1 MAVKDTIRRLLGYR
15 LGGGGFT
22 EMAIPPGRD
31 YQGYLQAYGNIG
43 WLFGAV
49 SLIANSVASSEWMLY
64 QASNEEE
71 IDNHPLVDLW
81 NRINPFQT
89 RYQFLLMLQTY
100 IELVG
105 EAFIVLNKNRLGV
118 PAEMWLAPPGNMT
131 IVPSAETYISHYEF
145 SRGSVKVKLEV
156 PEVIHIFNPNPAN
169 PYRGIGAA
177 RSIST
182 DLDSELYA
190 GKYQNKLFYN
200 DATPRVFLEFPDLPP
215 AEERKRLR
223 DEFSDMHQGWRNAYK
238 PGFLWG
244 GAKAS
249 NVAFNMRDA
258 DFAALRMASKK
269 LILGAYH
276 IPESLIGA
284 ADIGSRARAE
294 ADEYVFSKYT
304 IHPALQRIREALN
317 EQLCPLFDEDL
328 EFDFVNPVPEDI
340 DRLRNQNRQD
350 FTAGIITREE
360 ARLVIGMDAEAEGT
374 FLLPF
379 SVLEVPAKQL
389 QPLKRDLTGY
399 ANHYFAMHYSRWLEP
414 QKDAFWKAYIAK
426 TEGEEK
432 LFITALKKLWDD
444 QKKEVISNLKN
455 AQGPEDALFDV
466 GEAEEE
472 FDDKLQPLIGEV
484 FNHHYSDAQDLIAPE
499 TPHKEWKGLSKPAL
513 AWIRTHSLEL
523 AKLLNGTSIDDLRG
537 TLAEGF
543 ELGESVPKLT
553 KRVTVYYGEANKVRS
568 RTVART
574 ETIAASNEGALQG
587 YGDVGVEKVE
597 WYTALD
603 DRTCDEC
610 GPQHGSEYPRKQ
622 ASGRIP
628 AHPNC
633 RCTWVPIV

>member
-1 MAVKDTIRRLLGYR
+1 MAVKDTLRRLLGYR

-22 EMAIPPGRD
+22 EMAIPPGMN
-31 YQGYLQAYGNIG
+31 YEGYLQAYGNIG

-49 SLIANSVASSEWMLY
+49 SLIANSVASSEWRLY
-64 QASNEEE
+64 ERTKKTEREE
-71 IDNHPLVDLW
+71 IDDHPLIDLW
-81 NRINPFQT
+81 DHVNPFQT
-89 RYQFLLMLQTY
+89 RYQFLSMLETY

-105 EAFIVLNKNRLGV
+105 EAFIVLNFNRLRL
-118 PAEMWLAPPGNMT
+118 PAEMWLAPPGNMA
-131 IVPSAETYISHYEF
+131 IIPSAENYISHYEF
-145 SRGSVKVKLEV
+145 GRGSIKIRLEI

-182 DLDSELYA
+182 DLDSEFYA

-200 DATPRVFLEFPDLPP
+200 DATPRLFLEFPDLPP

-249 NVAFNMRDA
+249 TVSLSARDM
-258 DFAALRMASKK
+258 DFAALRNASKK

-294 ADEYVFSKYT
+294 ADEYVFAKYT
-304 IHPALQRIREALN
+304 IRPALQRIREALN
-317 EQLCPLFDEDL
+317 EQLCPMFDEGL
-328 EFDFVNPVPEDI
+328 EFDFANPVPEDVE
-340 DRLRNQNRQD
+340 RLRTQNRAD
-350 FTAGIITREE
+350 FAAGIITREE
-360 ARLVIGMDAEAEGT
+360 ARVTIGMDAEAEGT

-379 SVLEVPAKQL
+379 SVLEVPAKDI
-389 QPLKRDLTGY
+389 KGAVRK
-399 ANHYFAMHYSRWLEP
+399 SWLEP
-414 QKDAFWKAYIAK
+414 QKDAYWKAYIAK
-426 TEGEEK
+426 TESEEK
-432 LFITALKKLWDD
+432 LFISALKRLWDD
-444 QKKEVISNLKN
+444 QKKEVISNLKD
-455 AQGPEDALFDV
+455 AQDIEDALFSVD
-466 GEAEEE
+466 EAEEE
-472 FDDKLQPLIGEV
+472 FDDNLRPLVGKV
-484 FNHHYSDAQDLIAPE
+484 FERHYGDAQDLVAPE
-499 TPHKEWKGLSKPAL
+499 IPHAKDWEGLNEAAL
-513 AWIRTHSLEL
+513 AWIRTHSLQL
-523 AKLLNGTSIDDLRG
+523 AKLLNGTSIDDLRK

-553 KRVTVYYGEANKVRS
+553 KRVTTYYGEANKVRS
-568 RTVART
+568 KMVART

-610 GPQHGSEYPRKQ
+610 GPQHGAEYGLKQ
-622 ASGRIP
+622 SHGLIP

-633 RCTWVPIV
+633 RCVWVPVIE